1 MWDWI
6 TGIAYTAHGYCLSW
20 DPWLIALHGGS
31 NLLIFGA
38 YTAIP
43 IAILIFIRR
52 RPKLEMK
59 GLARFFAAFIFWCGL
74 THLMGLVTLWLP
86 LYDLEALIMA
96 ATAAIS
102 VATAI
107 MIFILIPQALAIPSP
122 RDLQLANDR
131 LRSEISAHQATLME
145 LQRIRDE
152 LEIRVEKRTLEL
164 TESID
169 HTKLLL
175 REIAHRAGN
184 LMSVISAMARLTVRP
199 HQSPANFVD
208 QFVGRI
214 DGIGRSHNLLF
225 KQSWLS
231 LDFETLLRSQV
242 EPFVEDGALAI
253 GGPPVSVHQNAVQS
267 LGMVFYELATNAAK
281 YGAASTPGGRISV
294 TWTVTKDA
302 RGADVFALEW
312 RESGGPLVEKPEYK
326 GWGTTVI
333 RQMATLPLNGEA
345 ELVYAPE
352 GLVWKLVAPMLNGM
366 IGTPVPD

>member
-1 MWDWI
+1 
-6 TGIAYTAHGYCLSW
+6 
-20 DPWLIALHGGS
+20 
-31 NLLIFGA
+31 
-38 YTAIP
+38 
-43 IAILIFIRR
+43 
-52 RPKLEMK
+52 
-59 GLARFFAAFIFWCGL
+59 
-74 THLMGLVTLWLP
+74 
-86 LYDLEALIMA
+86 MA

-107 MIFILIPQALAIPSP
+107 MIYILIPQALAIPSP

-131 LRSEISAHQATLME
+131 LRREISAHRATLME
-145 LQRIRDE
+145 LQRVRDE

-184 LMSVISAMARLTVRP
+184 LMSVISAMARLTVRS

-225 KQSWLS
+225 KQSWQS

-242 EPFVEDGALAI
+242 EPFVADGTAAI
-253 GGPPVSVHQNAVQS
+253 SGPPVSVHQDAVQS

-281 YGAASTPGGRISV
+281 YGAASAPGGLISV

-302 RGADVFALEW
+302 KGDDVFALEW
-312 RESGGPLVEKPEYK
+312 RETGGPPVKIPKDK

-333 RQMATLPLNGEA
+333 HQMATIPLNGEA
-345 ELVYAPE
+345 ELLYAPE
-352 GLVWKLVAPMLNGM
+352 GLVWKLVAPMLNGT
-366 IGTPVPD
+366 IGTPLLDQEVSEISG